1 MKSTGAEQAI
11 SESSPL
17 VAKFLHAI
25 GLPLAGAGVTGAS
38 LEWYV
43 KAISAVYLTLMVIK
57 LLFEFKGWLTK
68 TLRPAD
74 AKPNP

>member
-1 MKSTGAEQAI
+1 MNAEDAGQAI
-11 SESSPL
+11 DNTSPFI
-17 VAKFLHAI
+17 AKTLHAI

-57 LLFEFKGWLTK
+57 LLAEFKGWVTSKRFDLASK
-68 TLRPAD
+68 NN
-74 AKPNP
+74 K